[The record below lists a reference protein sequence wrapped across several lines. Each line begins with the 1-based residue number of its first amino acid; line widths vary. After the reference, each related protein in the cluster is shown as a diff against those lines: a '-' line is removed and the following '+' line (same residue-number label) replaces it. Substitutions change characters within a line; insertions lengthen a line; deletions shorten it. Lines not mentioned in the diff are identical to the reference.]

1 MMGATP
7 KESQMASRSI
17 QRKLVALRKTQ
28 SSSTGKVVEL
38 NPDSNADP
46 DDVFFSKL
54 LLNLLSQFS
63 ETYTE
68 YSLIHRLAHET
79 LLEGPWFVELRKLIN
94 DAMDNERSLMGV
106 SLLRSFLG
114 RSEVLSMVRQ
124 IYKVNPHLKAKPRVR
139 ETSATL
145 ADLLDLTEIET
156 LLLDA
161 GCRFPE
167 MCYQTRALF
176 DGLDMRYPNPAM
188 MFSQMFKRPLKEAQR
203 AKQGLLFNAG
213 ILTKDGCA
221 PDGQWGLNS
230 DLADVFINK
239 NLKVE
244 DIDKAI
250 FPHMLTTDLTREDYP
265 HLEKEITH
273 CIDIIEKN
281 QTGKKKREP
290 GVNVMFWGV
299 AGTGKTELAMA
310 IAKERGWNLKV
321 IGDISPDNMN
331 ENSRQSRL
339 TSLKLAS
346 KIFRNQP
353 NTVLLFDEM
362 EDLFKHDTNA
372 QFSKAFINRII
383 ETTEIPIIWTTN
395 HLRELGQPVLRRM
408 VYNIGFKVPPEETRE
423 KMWEK
428 YCTEYKL
435 KVEAGAIKDV
445 AKTYP
450 VPPAVIRN
458 AVHVTSTAF
467 GRKKV
472 TKPELFEIVGSLDT
486 LVNYG
491 QELAIKETEQ
501 DDGDTYDITCVNA
514 DQDMEN
520 FTNRLLNAKT
530 HGFALCLYGAPGTGK
545 SEYGRYLAKK
555 MGKEILFKRA
565 SDLQSMWVGECEK
578 NIAKAFAEAK
588 KKGMILLIDEGDSF
602 LRDREKARNSW
613 EVSQV
618 NEMLSQMER
627 HPQPFILTTNL
638 MKDLDAASLR
648 RFTFKLKF
656 DYMTTAQARRLF
668 KGFFGMEAPSEL
680 DRNPMLVPG
689 DYANVKKQVDI
700 LGITSADEIY
710 RMLNEET
717 KLKPGKRAGI
727 GF

>member
-1 MMGATP
+1 MTSLRNVRGISTRRKKSP
-7 KESQMASRSI
+7 TRSVSES
-17 QRKLVALRKTQ
+17 
-28 SSSTGKVVEL
+28 VEL
-38 NPDSNADP
+38 SNETLVDP
-46 DDVFFSKL
+46 DDIFFSKV
-54 LLNLLSQFS
+54 LLNCLSDFS
-63 ETYTE
+63 ETYSD
-68 YSLIHRLAHET
+68 YSLLNRLAHET
-79 LLEGPWFVELRKLIN
+79 LLEGPWFSELRQVMS
-94 DAMDNERSLMGV
+94 DAMENEKSLLGV
-106 SLLRSFLG
+106 SLLRAVVG
-114 RSEVLSMVRQ
+114 RNEVMDMVRQ
-124 IYKVNPHLKAKPRVR
+124 IYKANPHLKKKMQVR

-145 ADLLDLTEIET
+145 GELLDLTEMEV
-156 LLLDA
+156 LMLDA
-161 GCRFPE
+161 ACRWPE
-167 MCYQTRALF
+167 MCYQIRGLF
-176 DGLDMRYPNPAM
+176 DGIDMRFSTPAP
-188 MFSQMFKRPLKEAQR
+188 MFATMFKKPLKDAQR
-203 AKQGLLFNAG
+203 ATQGLLFNAG

-230 DLADVFINK
+230 DLCDVFINK
-239 NLKVE
+239 NLKIE
-244 DIDKAI
+244 DIDRAI
-250 FPHMLTTDLTREDYP
+250 FPHMLKTKLTKEDYP
-265 HLEKEITH
+265 HLSKEIDR

-281 QTGKKKREP
+281 QNGNKKREA

-299 AGTGKTELAMA
+299 AGTGKTELAIS

-331 ENSRQSRL
+331 ENSRHNRL

-362 EDLFKHDTNA
+362 EDLFKNDTNA

-395 HLRELGQPVLRRM
+395 HLQVLGQPVLRRM
-408 VYNIGFKVPPEETRE
+408 VYNIGFEVPPEEARR
-423 KMWEK
+423 KMWDK
-428 YCTEYKL
+428 YCTDYKV
-435 KVEAGAIKDV
+435 KVDSVALDAV
-445 AKTYP
+445 AKTYS
-450 VPPAVIRN
+450 VAPAVIKN

-472 TKPELFEIVGSLDT
+472 TKDDLFEIVGSLDT

-491 QELAIKETEQ
+491 WKRKLKEE
-501 DDGDTYDITCVNA
+501 DKNDSASYDLTCVNA
-514 DQDMEN
+514 DQDMTK
-520 FTNRLLNAKT
+520 FTDRLLNAKT

-545 SEYGRYLAKK
+545 SEYGRYLAEK

-602 LRDREKARNSW
+602 LRDREKASQSW

-627 HPQPFILTTNL
+627 HPEPFILTTNL

-656 DYMTTAQARRLF
+656 DYMTTEQARRLF
-668 KGFFGMEAPSEL
+668 KGFFGMEAPRAL

-700 LGITSADEIY
+700 LGIDSAEDIY
-710 RMLNEET
+710 RMLEEET